1 MEGHINRVTFLVRI
15 NECTKMEVPLGSLEL
30 IVQCALH
37 AGSDV
42 CILSKD
48 NLF

>member
-1 MEGHINRVTFLVRI
+1 MESNIKKVTFLVRI
-15 NECTKMEVPLGSLEL
+15 NDATKLEVPLGSLEL

-48 NLF
+48 NPF